1 MKKSAAGAALA
12 AAVGFSALSM
22 TPAMAVPYANCSAA
36 AADGVYNIQVG
47 DSRYGQHL
55 DSDRDGVGCENSSV
69 GLTPVDTPTVVAEP
83 TPTTSFANC
92 EQAALAGAVNIPVGD
107 PRYAQHL
114 DSDLDGIACE
124 TGTQEIIDYVP
135 ESWNTG
141 AGEYSQMGQVPAG
154 AADTGV
160 VVEGGSHAGSLA
172 VGGGL
177 ALAAAAGAA
186 VVVRRRAAQ
195 S

>member
-36 AADGVYNIQVG
+36 EADGVYNIQAG
-47 DSRYGQHL
+47 DSRYGAHL
-55 DSDRDGVGCENSSV
+55 DSDLDGVGCENSSV
-69 GLTPVDTPTVVAEP
+69 GLTPVDIPTVVADP
-83 TPTTSFANC
+83 TTTTSFGNC

-124 TGTQEIIDYVP
+124 TGTHEIVDYVP
-135 ESWNTG
+135 EYWNTDQYG
-141 AGEYSQMGQVPAG
+141 QMGQVPVG
-154 AADTGV
+154 AAETGV
-160 VVEGGSHAGSLA
+160 VVEDGSPAGSLA
-172 VGGGL
+172 LGGGL

-186 VVVRRRAAQ
+186 VAVRRRAAQ